1 MADKKEIQKQNLQDL
16 LQVCV
21 VLGQILEE
29 KELTKKD
36 LERIDYCEKNIITV
50 TKKILNNKA

>member
-1 MADKKEIQKQNLQDL
+1 MANKTEIHKQNLQDL

-29 KELTKKD
+29 KELTEKD
-36 LERIDYCEKNIITV
+36 QERIDYCTKNIETV
-50 TKKILNNKA
+50 TKKIIET